1 MATLTRDVILGR
13 ALDMI
18 GAPALN
24 ANDRPA
30 GTILSTALTVGWLAD
45 FANLLAE
52 QFPWAQAIKTAAVVI
67 PTTGIIN
74 TVPADFI
81 LDVRN
86 GLYLL
91 NSQNP
96 TTQNQRLTRTSYQK
110 MLDRLVSIPTV
121 GAPSRY
127 TVLPP
132 NIQVWKQP
140 DITYNAVLAYYSR
153 PAVASGSTIFTFPDD
168 ITLIEYVRI
177 RGLEWVRDPKA
188 DPGEALKYAASR
200 IAAFRKAGLGH
211 EPEDD
216 TIPFDRDQFIAMVD
230 QSSAQW
236 LGPFSNQ

>member
-1 MATLTRDVILGR
+1 
-13 ALDMI
+13 MI

-24 ANDRPA
+24 ANDRPS
-30 GTILSTALTVGWLAD
+30 GTIVGSALSVAWLAD
-45 FANLLAE
+45 FVNLLAE
-52 QFPWAQAIKTAAVVI
+52 QFPWAQAIKTAAVTI
-67 PTTGIIN
+67 PTTGLI
-74 TVPADFI
+74 TLPADFI

-86 GLYLL
+86 GLYLQ
-91 NSQNP
+91 NSANP

-127 TVLPP
+127 TVVGA
-132 NIQVWKQP
+132 IMQVWKTP
-140 DITYNAVLAYYSR
+140 DITYNGQLAYYSR
-153 PAVASGSTIFTFPDD
+153 PAVASGSTVFTFPDD

-188 DPGEALKYAASR
+188 DPGQALKYAASR

-216 TIPFDRDQFIAMVD
+216 TIPFDRDQFIAMGD